1 MESKID
7 RELLRRLPK
16 AELHCHLDG
25 SVRPSTLLELA
36 DEYNVSLPRRAAA
49 ALRDYMRVTDAS
61 SLEDYLGRFDV
72 TLAVMQ
78 TREAIER
85 IAYELAEDAASEGV
99 RYLEVRF
106 APILNVERGL
116 ALGDVIEASLRG
128 LERASA
134 RHRNG
139 NQ

>member
-25 SVRPSTLLELA
+25 SVRPATLLELA

-85 IAYELAEDAASEGV
+85 IAYEFAEDAASEGV

-106 APILNVERGL
+106 API
-116 ALGDVIEASLRG
+116 
-128 LERASA
+128 
-134 RHRNG
+134 
-139 NQ
+139 